1 MPIYRTNQFWD
12 YLSNESII
20 TIREAKKLL
29 THLSYNFD
37 TQNYDK
43 SYYWQT
49 ISKLEIDGIKYET
62 IRFPGGLTSWLAN
75 KLSIGIEEKSYL
87 EYEWDEDEILA
98 EAEKVKL
105 INPDYEI
112 RDYQL
117 EAVET
122 SLNNFR
128 SLINASVGSGKEQP
142 CDIIIPTPDGFKKF
156 GDLKIGNRIFGLDG
170 KSQFVTGIFPQ
181 GKKDVYKISFQN
193 GATVE
198 CGLEHL
204 WTVRKNHGKNKVI
217 TLKDMLNNYYKLD
230 SRGFKRYLYSVD
242 YIEPVEYAKK
252 EYFIDPYILGILIG
266 DGTLTT
272 ENIGFSCPDN
282 EIEIVQ
288 RIIKILP
295 KTHHLQANR
304 YPACPQY
311 YIRMST
317 PRGKGK
323 YNLYKKEIKRLN
335 LNVKSHLKFIPD
347 EYMLGSIQQRKDLLA
362 GLLDADGCCRKR
374 KKHCSITYGTVSEKL
389 AQDIQKLVFSLG
401 GAATIRSYKRKN
413 KRKEFEVRI
422 ELLFNPFLLNR
433 KKSNFVPYRIT
444 NTIIN
449 IEKIRTTECMC
460 IKVSNEDELYITQN
474 YIPTHNTS
482 IMALVC
488 KCLINN
494 NKILILN
501 GNNLI
506 LGQIA
511 ERLAS
516 FGITDVSWKEGEEP
530 DFAKSIVV
538 MNIANSDSHLNRQD
552 EKYINYL
559 KNDVKTIIYDEAHH
573 LQSLTAFEPI
583 LYTNPD
589 NLKHLIGYSG
599 SPFRNRKDPYKTQED
614 FRTVAIIGEPNFN
627 YEMKDAIKAGSI
639 AQPYGYFIR
648 YPNKACFVPKAYEKN
663 YNMQYRANI
672 TYNKARNKAGF
683 EMLKFLNQYGI
694 KTFASV
700 NNTKAAQ
707 NKMKELKEIGINS
720 LLICGNNTIYEWGNG
735 PRGGL
740 KLEKRKGGKTE
751 VINALNNNYNIIFGT
766 SVLDE
771 GVSID
776 IFQAA
781 VLFSAGKTNIAGIQR
796 LGRASRKRING
807 QNVSFVIDFQDIGGY
822 PTFEQHYLE
831 RREMMI
837 DSGIKIFDNVLNFI
851 DFIKRIS
858 EENKKD

>member
-37 TQNYDK
+37 TQSYDR

-75 KLSIGIEEKSYL
+75 KLSISIEEKSYL

-128 SLINASVGSGKEQP
+128 SLINASVGSGK
-142 CDIIIPTPDGFKKF
+142 
-156 GDLKIGNRIFGLDG
+156 
-170 KSQFVTGIFPQ
+170 S
-181 GKKDVYKISFQN
+181 S
-193 GATVE
+193 
-198 CGLEHL
+198 
-204 WTVRKNHGKNKVI
+204 
-217 TLKDMLNNYYKLD
+217 ML
-230 SRGFKRYLYSVD
+230 
-242 YIEPVEYAKK
+242 A
-252 EYFIDPYILGILIG
+252 
-266 DGTLTT
+266 LT
-272 ENIGFSCPDN
+272 
-282 EIEIVQ
+282 
-288 RIIKILP
+288 
-295 KTHHLQANR
+295 
-304 YPACPQY
+304 
-311 YIRMST
+311 
-317 PRGKGK
+317 
-323 YNLYKKEIKRLN
+323 
-335 LNVKSHLKFIPD
+335 
-347 EYMLGSIQQRKDLLA
+347 
-362 GLLDADGCCRKR
+362 
-374 KKHCSITYGTVSEKL
+374 
-389 AQDIQKLVFSLG
+389 
-401 GAATIRSYKRKN
+401 
-413 KRKEFEVRI
+413 
-422 ELLFNPFLLNR
+422 
-433 KKSNFVPYRIT
+433 
-444 NTIIN
+444 
-449 IEKIRTTECMC
+449 
-460 IKVSNEDELYITQN
+460 
-474 YIPTHNTS
+474 
-482 IMALVC
+482 C
-488 KCLINN
+488 KCLLKNN
-494 NKILILN
+494 EKILILN

-506 LGQIA
+506 LGQLA
-511 ERLAS
+511 ERLKS
-516 FGITDVSWKEGEEP
+516 FGITDISWEEGKEP
-530 DFAKSIVV
+530 DFAKSVVV

-552 EKYINYL
+552 EKYISYL

-740 KLEKRKGGKTE
+740 KLEKRKGSKTE
-751 VINALNNNYNIIFGT
+751 VINALSNNYNIIFGT

-831 RREMMI
+831 RKEMMI